1 MAREALDLLDAE
13 VTLRP
18 YQQAAVD
25 AAVEWMRKSLAPA
38 CIEAATGAGKSHI
51 IAEIARIIHHQTGKR
66 VLCLAPS
73 AELVVQNHGKYLA
86 SGHRASMFSASAGAK
101 ELRYSVVFGSP
112 LTVKNRISAFKRAGN
127 DGYALV
133 VIDEAHGITPTV
145 QGIVAEMRQGNP
157 NLRVLGLTATPY
169 RLGSGWIFREGPE
182 GRVNG
187 EDSARDPY
195 FAKCVYKVGARELID
210 QGFLTKPV
218 IGEINATGYDT
229 AGLALNSRG
238 QFDAAQVD
246 RAYHGHGRKT
256 AAIVADVVSQA
267 ADRQGVMFFAAT
279 VQHARE
285 VLASLPPQISAIVT
299 AETPKGERD
308 SLIRRFKS
316 RDLKY
321 IVNVSVLT
329 TGFDAPH
336 VDLIAILRKTESV
349 GLLQQIIGRGLR
361 TSPGK
366 TDCLVLDYTSNLDD
380 HCPDGD
386 LFAPVVKAGKAGE
399 GTGNMVCECPVCSYE
414 NGFTANPKYLQYETD
429 KAGYALDLDGRQL
442 MSDYGPIPAHLGRRC
457 MGLVQVGK
465 RGEYER
471 CDYRWTFKACGACDG
486 ENDIAARYC
495 AHCRAE
501 LVNPN
506 DKLKAEFKA
515 FKKDP
520 TRLQTDKVVSM
531 VAKPGVSAKGNK
543 TMRIEWVTP
552 YRQFTVWLLPE
563 AKHQRGIVQWD
574 AWNRVTEGGEVV
586 PDTVTYQK
594 DPTSQFFEIKA
605 YNRQEDMEPLT
616 DGP

>member
-1 MAREALDLLDAE
+1 MAREALDLLGPKM
-13 VTLRP
+13 TLRP

-51 IAEIARIIHHQTGKR
+51 IAEIARQIHHQTSKR

-145 QGIVAEMRQGNP
+145 QGIVAEMRQGNQ

-238 QFDAAQVD
+238 QFDAEAVD

-256 AAIVADVVSQA
+256 AAIVADVVAQA
-267 ADRQGVMFFAAT
+267 AQRQGVMFFAAT

-285 VLASLPPQISAIVT
+285 VLASLPPQLSAIVT
-299 AETPKGERD
+299 GETPKGERD
-308 SLIRRFKS
+308 SLIRRFKA

-321 IVNVSVLT
+321 MVNVSVLT
-329 TGFDAPH
+329 VGFDAPH
-336 VDLIAILRKTESV
+336 VDLIAILRKTESI

-366 TDCLVLDYTSNLDD
+366 TDCLVLDYTTNLED

-386 LFAPVVKAGKAGE
+386 LFAPVVKAGKGPGE
-399 GTGNMVCECPVCSYE
+399 GGSIPACCPTCGYD
-414 NGFTANPKYLQYETD
+414 NAFTASPQYLTFQYD
-429 KAGYALDLDGRQL
+429 KAGYALDLDGQQV
-442 MSDYGPIPAHLGRRC
+442 MSEWGPIPVHLGRRC
-457 MGLVQVGK
+457 MGLVQSGR

-471 CDYRWTFKACGACDG
+471 CDYRWTSKECPHCL
-486 ENDIAARYC
+486 EPNDIAARYC
-495 AHCRAE
+495 NSCRGE
-501 LVNPN
+501 IVDPN
-506 DKLKAEFKA
+506 DKLKSDFKA

-520 TRLQTDKVVSM
+520 TQWQTDQVISM
-531 VAKPGVSAKGNK
+531 TCQSGISAKGNA
-543 TMRIEWVTP
+543 TMKVGWVTP
-552 YRQFTVWLLPE
+552 YRQFTTWFMLN
-563 AKHQRGIVQWD
+563 AKHQRGIAQFE
-574 AWNRVTEGGEVV
+574 AWSNATDLGAIH
-586 PDTVTYQK
+586 PKTVTYRK
-594 DPTSQFFEIKA
+594 DPATNFFEIRA
-605 YNRQEDMEPLT
+605 YNREP
-616 DGP
+616 DHAPE

>member
-1 MAREALDLLDAE
+1 M
-13 VTLRP
+13 TLRP

-25 AAVEWMRKSLAPA
+25 AAVEWMKKTLAPA

-51 IAEIARIIHHQTGKR
+51 IAEIARQIHHQTSKR

-86 SGHRASMFSASAGAK
+86 SGHRSSMFSASAGAK

-112 LTVKNRISAFKRAGN
+112 LTVKNRISAFKRAGA

-145 QGIVAEMRQGNP
+145 QGIVADMRQGNP

-169 RLGSGWIFREGPE
+169 RLGSGWIFREDAE
-182 GRVNG
+182 GRING
-187 EDSARDPY
+187 EDTARDPY

-238 QFDAAQVD
+238 QFDAEAVD

-256 AAIVADVVSQA
+256 AAIVADVVAQA
-267 ADRQGVMFFAAT
+267 ANRQGVMFFAAT

-285 VLASLPPQISAIVT
+285 VLASLPPQLSAIVT
-299 AETPKGERD
+299 GETPKGERD
-308 SLIRRFKS
+308 SLIRRFKA

-321 IVNVSVLT
+321 MVNVSVLT
-329 TGFDAPH
+329 VGFDAPH

-366 TDCLVLDYTSNLDD
+366 TDCLVLDYTTNLED

-386 LFAPVVKAGKAGE
+386 LFAPVVKAGKGGGE
-399 GTGNMVCECPVCSYE
+399 GGGLTCVCPICAYE
-414 NGFTANPKYLQYETD
+414 NSFTVNQQYLGVKTD
-429 KAGYALDLDGRQL
+429 AAGYALDLDGRQM
-442 MSDYGPIPAHLGRRC
+442 MSDFGPIPAHFGRRC
-457 MGLVQVGK
+457 MGMTQTGK

-471 CDYRWTFKACGACDG
+471 CGYRWTFKPCPHCEA

-495 AHCRAE
+495 KECKGE
-501 LVNPN
+501 IVDPN
-506 DKLKAEFKA
+506 TRLRAEFKA
-515 FKKDP
+515 FKRDP
-520 TRLQTDKVVSM
+520 TQWQTDQVISM
-531 VAKPGVSAKGNK
+531 TAKEGVSAKGNK
-543 TMRIEWVTP
+543 TLKVEWVTP
-552 YRQFTVWLLPE
+552 FRQFTTWFMPE
-563 AKHQRGIVQWD
+563 ARYQRALDQFNMWIS
-574 AWNRVTEGGEVV
+574 ATEDETAL
-586 PDTVTYQK
+586 PATVTYRK
-594 DPTSQFFEIKA
+594 DPATNFFEIRA
-605 YNRQEDMEPLT
+605 YNREP
-616 DGP
+616 DHAPE

>member
-18 YQQAAVD
+18 YQQACVD
-25 AAVEWMRKSLAPA
+25 AAVDWMRKSLAPA

-112 LTVKNRISAFKRAGN
+112 LTVKNRISAFKRAGA

-182 GRVNG
+182 GSVNG
-187 EDSARDPY
+187 EDTARDPY

-238 QFDAAQVD
+238 QFDAEAVD

-256 AAIVADVVSQA
+256 AAIVADVVAQA
-267 ADRQGVMFFAAT
+267 AQRQGVMFFAAT

-285 VLASLPPQISAIVT
+285 VLASLPPQLSAIVT
-299 AETPKGERD
+299 GETPKGERD
-308 SLIRRFKS
+308 SLIRRFKA

-321 IVNVSVLT
+321 MVNVSVLT
-329 TGFDAPH
+329 VGFDAPH

-366 TDCLVLDYTSNLDD
+366 TDCLVLDYTTNLED

-386 LFAPVVKAGKAGE
+386 LFAPVVKAGKGPGE
-399 GTGNMVCECPVCSYE
+399 GGSIPACCPTCGYD
-414 NGFTANPKYLQYETD
+414 NAFTASPQYLTFQYD
-429 KAGYALDLDGRQL
+429 KAGYALDLDGQQV
-442 MSDYGPIPAHLGRRC
+442 MSEWGPIPVHLGRRC
-457 MGLVQVGK
+457 MGLVQSGR

-471 CDYRWTFKACGACDG
+471 CDYRWTSKECPHCL
-486 ENDIAARYC
+486 EPNDIAARYC
-495 AHCRAE
+495 NSCRGE
-501 LVNPN
+501 IVDPN
-506 DKLKAEFKA
+506 DKLKSDFKA

-520 TRLQTDKVVSM
+520 TQWQTDQVISM
-531 VAKPGVSAKGNK
+531 TCQSGISAKGNA
-543 TMRIEWVTP
+543 TMKVGWVTP
-552 YRQFTVWLLPE
+552 YRQFTTWFMLN
-563 AKHQRGIVQWD
+563 AKHQRGIAQFE
-574 AWNRVTEGGEVV
+574 AWSNATDLGAIH
-586 PDTVTYQK
+586 PKTVTYRK
-594 DPTSQFFEIKA
+594 DPATNFFEIRA
-605 YNRQEDMEPLT
+605 YNREP
-616 DGP
+616 DHAPE

>member
-18 YQQAAVD
+18 YQQACVD
-25 AAVEWMRKSLAPA
+25 AAIEWMKRSLAPA

-112 LTVKNRISAFKRAGN
+112 LTVKNRISAFKRTSN

-145 QGIVAEMRQGNP
+145 QGIVAEMRDGNP

-285 VLASLPPQISAIVT
+285 VLASLPPQLSAIVT

-308 SLIRRFKS
+308 SLIRRFKA

-321 IVNVSVLT
+321 MVNVSVLT
-329 TGFDAPH
+329 VGFDAPH

-361 TSPGK
+361 TNPGK
-366 TDCLVLDYTSNLDD
+366 ADCLVLDYTTNLED

-386 LFAPVVKAGKAGE
+386 LFAPVVKAGKGPGE
-399 GTGNMVCECPVCSYE
+399 GGSIPACCPTCGYD
-414 NGFTANPKYLQYETD
+414 NAFTASPQYLTFQYD
-429 KAGYALDLDGRQL
+429 KAGYALDLDGQQV
-442 MSDYGPIPAHLGRRC
+442 MSEWGPIPVHLGRRC
-457 MGLVQVGK
+457 MGLVQSGR

-471 CDYRWTFKACGACDG
+471 CDYRWTSKECPHCL
-486 ENDIAARYC
+486 EPNDIAARYC
-495 AHCRAE
+495 NSCRGE
-501 LVNPN
+501 IVDPN
-506 DKLKAEFKA
+506 DKLKADFKA

-520 TRLQTDKVVSM
+520 TQWQTDQVISM
-531 VAKPGVSAKGNK
+531 TCQSGISAKGNA
-543 TMRIEWVTP
+543 TMKVGWVTP
-552 YRQFTVWLLPE
+552 YRQFTTWFMLN
-563 AKHQRGIVQWD
+563 AKHQRGIAQFE
-574 AWNRVTEGGEVV
+574 AWSNATDLGAIH
-586 PDTVTYQK
+586 PKTVTYRK
-594 DPTSQFFEIKA
+594 DPATNFFEIRA
-605 YNRQEDMEPLT
+605 YNREP
-616 DGP
+616 DHAPE

>member
-1 MAREALDLLDAE
+1 M
-13 VTLRP
+13 TLRP
-18 YQQAAVD
+18 YQQACVD
-25 AAVEWMRKSLAPA
+25 AAIEWMRKSLAPA

-51 IAEIARIIHHQTGKR
+51 IAEIARLIHAQTGKR

-73 AELVVQNHGKYLA
+73 AELVTQNHGKYLA

-112 LTVKNRISAFKRAGN
+112 LTVKNRISAFCRAGN

-133 VIDEAHGITPTV
+133 VVDECHGLTPTV
-145 QGIVAEMRQGNP
+145 QGIITEMRNANP
-157 NLRVLGLTATPY
+157 NQRVLGLTATPY
-169 RLGSGWIFREGPE
+169 RLGSGWIFREGPD

-187 EDSARDPY
+187 EDTARDPY
-195 FAKCVYKVGARELID
+195 FAKCVHKVGARDLID

-218 IGEINATGYDT
+218 IGEINAEGYET

-238 QFDAAQVD
+238 QFDADAID

-256 AAIVADVVSQA
+256 AAIVADVVRQS

-285 VLASLPPQISAIVT
+285 VLASLPPQLSAIVT
-299 AETPKGERD
+299 GETPKAERD
-308 SLIRRFKS
+308 SIIRRFKD
-316 RDLKY
+316 RRLKY

-336 VDLIAILRKTESV
+336 VDVIAILRKTESV

-366 TDCLVLDYTSNLDD
+366 ADCLVLDYTTNLDD

-386 LFAPVVKAGKAGE
+386 LFAPVVKAGKGSCE
-399 GTGNMVCECPVCSYE
+399 GGSIPACCPTCGYE
-414 NGFTANPKYLQYETD
+414 NAFTASPQYLEFKYD
-429 KAGYALDLDGRQL
+429 KAGYALDLDGNQV
-442 MSDYGPIPAHLGRRC
+442 MSEWGPIPVHLGRRC
-457 MGLVQVGK
+457 MGLVQSGK

-471 CDYRWTFKACGACDG
+471 CDYRWTSKECPHCL
-486 ENDIAARYC
+486 EPNDIAARYC
-495 AHCRAE
+495 HSCKGE
-501 LVNPN
+501 IVNPN

-520 TRLQTDKVVSM
+520 TQWQTDQVISM
-531 VAKPGVSAKGNK
+531 TCKEGVSAKGNK
-543 TMRIEWVTP
+543 TVRVEWVTP
-552 YRQFTVWLLPE
+552 YRQFSTWFSPDSKAWSIRERYEVWQ
-563 AKHQRGIVQWD
+563 K
-574 AWNRVTEGGEVV
+574 VTQGGEEK
-586 PDTVTYQK
+586 PKTVTYRK
-594 DPTSQFFEIKA
+594 DPATQFFEIRA
-605 YNRQEDMEPLT
+605 YNREP
-616 DGP
+616 DHAP

>member
-51 IAEIARIIHHQTGKR
+51 IAEIARQIHHQTSKR

-145 QGIVAEMRQGNP
+145 QGIIAEMRQGNP

-182 GRVNG
+182 GSVNG
-187 EDSARDPY
+187 EDTARDPY

-238 QFDAAQVD
+238 QFDAEAVD

-256 AAIVADVVSQA
+256 AAIVADVVAQA
-267 ADRQGVMFFAAT
+267 AQRQGVMFFAAT

-285 VLASLPPQISAIVT
+285 VLASLPPQLSAIVT

-308 SLIRRFKS
+308 SLIRRFKA

-321 IVNVSVLT
+321 MVNVSVLT
-329 TGFDAPH
+329 VGFDAPH

-361 TSPGK
+361 TSTGK
-366 TDCLVLDYTSNLDD
+366 DDCLVLDYTTNLED

-386 LFAPVVKAGKAGE
+386 LFAPVVKAGNGGGE
-399 GTGNMVCECPVCSYE
+399 GGGLTCICPICAYE
-414 NGFTANPKYLQYETD
+414 NSFTVNPQYLGVDTD
-429 KAGYALDLDGRQL
+429 AAGYALDLDGRQM
-442 MSDYGPIPAHLGRRC
+442 MSDFGPIPAHFGRRC
-457 MGLVQVGK
+457 MGMTQTGK

-471 CDYRWTFKACGACDG
+471 CGYRWTFKPCPHCEA

-495 AHCRAE
+495 KECKGE
-501 LVNPN
+501 IVDPN
-506 DKLKAEFKA
+506 EKLKADFKA
-515 FKKDP
+515 FKRDP
-520 TRLQTDKVVSM
+520 TQWQTDEVLMMEWKE
-531 VAKPGVSAKGNK
+531 GVSQKGNK
-543 TMRIEWVTP
+543 TMKVAVTTP
-552 YRQFTVWLLPE
+552 YRQFTVWLMPD
-563 AKHQRGIVQWD
+563 AKHLKGMGQWD
-574 AWNRVTEGGEVV
+574 TFRRATQDMTVQ
-586 PDTVTYQK
+586 PQTVTYRK
-594 DPTSQFFEIKA
+594 DPATNFFEIRA
-605 YNRQEDMEPLT
+605 YNREP
-616 DGP
+616 DHAPE

>member
-1 MAREALDLLDAE
+1 M
-13 VTLRP
+13 TLRP

-25 AAVEWMRKSLAPA
+25 AAVDWMRKSLAPA

-51 IAEIARIIHHQTGKR
+51 IAEIARQIHHQTGKR

-112 LTVKNRISAFKRAGN
+112 LTVKNRISAFKRTSN

-182 GRVNG
+182 GSVNG
-187 EDSARDPY
+187 EDTARDPY

-256 AAIVADVVSQA
+256 AAIVADVVAQA
-267 ADRQGVMFFAAT
+267 SARQGVMFFAAT

-285 VLASLPPQISAIVT
+285 VLASLPPQLSAIVT

-308 SLIRRFKS
+308 SLIRRFKA

-321 IVNVSVLT
+321 MVNVSVLT
-329 TGFDAPH
+329 VGFDAPH
-336 VDLIAILRKTESV
+336 VDMIAILRKTESV

-366 TDCLVLDYTSNLDD
+366 ADCLVLDYTTNLED

-386 LFAPVVKAGKAGE
+386 LFAPVVKAGKGGGE
-399 GTGNMVCECPVCSYE
+399 GGGLTCVCPICAYE
-414 NGFTANPKYLQYETD
+414 NSFTVNPQYLGVETD
-429 KAGYALDLDGRQL
+429 AAGYALDLDGRQM
-442 MSDYGPIPAHLGRRC
+442 MSDFGPIPAHFGRRC
-457 MGLVQVGK
+457 MGMTQTGK

-471 CDYRWTFKACGACDG
+471 CGYRWTSKECPHCL
-486 ENDIAARYC
+486 EPNDIAARYC
-495 AHCRAE
+495 NSCRGE

-520 TRLQTDKVVSM
+520 TQWQTDQVISM
-531 VAKPGVSAKGNK
+531 TAKEGVSAKGNK
-543 TMRIEWVTP
+543 TLKVEWVTP
-552 YRQFTVWLLPE
+552 FRQFTTWFMPE
-563 AKHQRGIVQWD
+563 ARYQRALDQFNMWIS
-574 AWNRVTEGGEVV
+574 ATEDETVL
-586 PDTVTYQK
+586 PATVTYRK
-594 DPTSQFFEIKA
+594 DPATNFFEIRA
-605 YNRQEDMEPLT
+605 YNRDPDHAPE
-616 DGP
+616 

>member
-1 MAREALDLLDAE
+1 M
-13 VTLRP
+13 TLRP
-18 YQQAAVD
+18 YQQACVD
-25 AAVEWMRKSLAPA
+25 AAIEWMKRSLAPA

-169 RLGSGWIFREGPE
+169 RLGSGWIFREDAE
-182 GRVNG
+182 GRING
-187 EDSARDPY
+187 EDTARDPY

-238 QFDAAQVD
+238 QFDAEAVD

-256 AAIVADVVSQA
+256 AAIVADVVAQA
-267 ADRQGVMFFAAT
+267 AQRQGVMFFAAT

-285 VLASLPPQISAIVT
+285 VLASLPPQLSAIVT
-299 AETPKGERD
+299 GETPKGERD
-308 SLIRRFKS
+308 SLIRRFKA

-321 IVNVSVLT
+321 MVNVSVLT
-329 TGFDAPH
+329 VGFDAPH

-366 TDCLVLDYTSNLDD
+366 TDCLVLDYTTNLED

-386 LFAPVVKAGKAGE
+386 LFAPVVKAGKGPGE
-399 GTGNMVCECPVCSYE
+399 GGSIPACCPTCGYD
-414 NGFTANPKYLQYETD
+414 NAFTASPQYLTFQYD
-429 KAGYALDLDGRQL
+429 KAGYALDLDGQQV
-442 MSDYGPIPAHLGRRC
+442 MSEWGPIPVHLGRRC
-457 MGLVQVGK
+457 MGLVQSGR

-471 CDYRWTFKACGACDG
+471 CGYRWTSKECPHCL
-486 ENDIAARYC
+486 EPNDIAARYC
-495 AHCRAE
+495 NSCRGE
-501 LVNPN
+501 IVDPN
-506 DKLKAEFKA
+506 DKLKADFKA

-520 TRLQTDKVVSM
+520 TQWQTDQVISM
-531 VAKPGVSAKGNK
+531 TAKEGVSAKGNK
-543 TMRIEWVTP
+543 TLKVEWVTP
-552 YRQFTVWLLPE
+552 FRQFTTWFMPE
-563 AKHQRGIVQWD
+563 ARYQRALDQFNMWIS
-574 AWNRVTEGGEVV
+574 ATEDETAL
-586 PDTVTYQK
+586 PATVTYRK
-594 DPTSQFFEIKA
+594 DPATQFFEIRA
-605 YNRQEDMEPLT
+605 YNREADHAPE
-616 DGP
+616 

>member
-1 MAREALDLLDAE
+1 M
-13 VTLRP
+13 TLRP

-73 AELVVQNHGKYLA
+73 AELVVQNHGKYLS

-145 QGIVAEMRQGNP
+145 QGIVADMRQGNP

-169 RLGSGWIFREGPE
+169 RLGSGWIFREDAE
-182 GRVNG
+182 GRING
-187 EDSARDPY
+187 EDTARDPY

-238 QFDAAQVD
+238 QFDAEAVD

-256 AAIVADVVSQA
+256 AAIVADVVAQA
-267 ADRQGVMFFAAT
+267 AQRQGVMFFAAT

-285 VLASLPPQISAIVT
+285 VLASLPPQLSAIVT
-299 AETPKGERD
+299 GETPKGERD
-308 SLIRRFKS
+308 SLIRRFKA

-321 IVNVSVLT
+321 MVNVSVLT
-329 TGFDAPH
+329 VGFDAPH

-366 TDCLVLDYTSNLDD
+366 TDCLVLDYTTNLED

-386 LFAPVVKAGKAGE
+386 LFAPVVKAGKGPGE
-399 GTGNMVCECPVCSYE
+399 GGSIPACCPTCGYD
-414 NGFTANPKYLQYETD
+414 NAFTASPQYLTFQYD
-429 KAGYALDLDGRQL
+429 KAGYALDLDGQQV
-442 MSDYGPIPAHLGRRC
+442 MSEWGPIPVHLGRRC
-457 MGLVQVGK
+457 MGLVQSGR

-471 CDYRWTFKACGACDG
+471 CDYRWTSKECPHCL
-486 ENDIAARYC
+486 EPNDIAARYC
-495 AHCRAE
+495 NSCRGE
-501 LVNPN
+501 IVDPN
-506 DKLKAEFKA
+506 DKLKADFKA

-520 TRLQTDKVVSM
+520 TQWQTDQVISM
-531 VAKPGVSAKGNK
+531 TAKEGVSAKGNK
-543 TMRIEWVTP
+543 TLKVEWVTP
-552 YRQFTVWLLPE
+552 FRQFTTWFMPE
-563 AKHQRGIVQWD
+563 ARYQHALDQFNMWIS
-574 AWNRVTEGGEVV
+574 ATEDETAL
-586 PDTVTYQK
+586 PATVTYRK
-594 DPTSQFFEIKA
+594 DPATNFFEIRA
-605 YNRQEDMEPLT
+605 YNREP
-616 DGP
+616 DHAPE